1 MAAAMAGLQS
11 SFSYLSLS
19 STPSFFRHR
28 TSPSLSYPPLVKQT
42 GRSSCLIVAMVRRWE
57 IKKFK
62 TANGQPLVNKMHVK
76 LGDTVK
82 VISGRDRGR
91 VGEVTK
97 IFKHN
102 STIIVTDVN
111 IKTKHMK
118 KKPDAESGEILKI
131 YAPIH
136 SSNVMLYSKERDA
149 TSRVGH
155 KVLEDGTKVRY
166 LIKTGEII
174 DSADKWKE
182 VVKNKEKTSGFVI
195 VDAS

>member
-11 SFSYLSLS
+11 SFSSLSLS
-19 STPSFFRHR
+19 STPSFFGHR
-28 TSPSLSYPPLVKQT
+28 ASPSLSYPPLVKQT

-57 IKKFK
+57 MKKFK
-62 TANGQPLVNKMHVK
+62 ANGQPLVHKMHVK

-136 SSNVMLYSKERDA
+136 SSNVMLYSKERDV

-166 LIKTGEII
+166 LIVTGEII

-182 VVKNKEKTSGFVI
+182 VIKNKEKTSGLVI